1 MPKAGG
7 LEDQPAGLVSRM
19 AVAENIYDAQK
30 ALRGATDKVQ
40 FLAKNPDARRI
51 IDKVIELRKQAA
63 KYGG

>member
-1 MPKAGG
+1 
-7 LEDQPAGLVSRM
+7 M
-19 AVAENIYDAQK
+19 AIVENVYDAQK